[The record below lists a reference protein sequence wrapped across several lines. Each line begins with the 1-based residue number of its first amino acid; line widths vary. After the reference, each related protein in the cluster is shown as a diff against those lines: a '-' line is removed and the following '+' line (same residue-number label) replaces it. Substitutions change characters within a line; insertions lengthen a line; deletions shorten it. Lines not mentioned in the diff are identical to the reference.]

1 MDMTGKTPEIEELE
15 KEIAL
20 LPAGNITTKR
30 VRGKEYYY
38 HRITQGGKRT
48 ETYIEFDKVD
58 ELRTGIEKRK
68 ELEGKL
74 KELKSAAVD
83 EPKRRQASH
92 DFKCYVR
99 IGEQLVK
106 MAAPVRKYRHREC
119 YQTLHDFVFGDQ
131 QDKVFILYGLRR
143 TGKTTMI
150 RQIILD
156 MTPE

>member
-1 MDMTGKTPEIEELE
+1 MDMTDKTPDIEELE

-20 LPAGNITTKR
+20 LPAGSITTKR

-58 ELRTGIEKRK
+58 ALRTGIEKRK

-74 KELKSAAVD
+74 KELKRAVAD
-83 EPKRRQASH
+83 EPKRKQTTH

-119 YQTLHDFVFGDQ
+119 YQTLRDYVFGEQ
-131 QDKVFILYGLRR
+131 QDRE
-143 TGKTTMI
+143 
-150 RQIILD
+150 D
-156 MTPE
+156 E